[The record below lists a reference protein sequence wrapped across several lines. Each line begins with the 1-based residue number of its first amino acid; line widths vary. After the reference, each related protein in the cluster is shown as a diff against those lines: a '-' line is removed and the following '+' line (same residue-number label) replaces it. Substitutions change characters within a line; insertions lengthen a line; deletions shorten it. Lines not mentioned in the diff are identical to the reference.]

1 MTICFIR
8 IIKNKIQLDNTFK
21 AGIIFIVYNIMILL
35 ISFSSNALYT
45 VLQEIALVLFV
56 IIFTQVKMTEESI
69 KKITNYFAKMYY
81 VGLGCV
87 FICYNLKLTN
97 IISMTV
103 CKAVF
108 AMSFFAIIKTKKK
121 LLFTVF
127 SSLVFF
133 VIGERTS
140 AVIFIMVYCF
150 NIFIKIINSKRLF
163 KLLFIAFS
171 VVLIMI
177 PKLYVWLQYEP
188 LGEKLNKYSRKISG
202 ENFFS
207 GRNRI
212 WKVVYDELEGNE
224 IFGLTYN
231 NYILKSNNIN
241 LSTHNLYI
249 WLQMNGG
256 YVLLTLYLVFLYTIW
271 KKFYKQK
278 QNEVISYAASYL
290 LGFMV
295 LVNFELLWLSNNFIV
310 SIYMWFVVG
319 FGLINEK
326 NFEENAIDIEKI
338 KCLEK
343 ERKK

>member
-1 MTICFIR
+1 M
-8 IIKNKIQLDNTFK
+8 
-21 AGIIFIVYNIMILL
+21 GIIFIAYNMMVLL
-35 ISFSSNALYT
+35 INFSGNALYV
-45 VLQEIALVLFV
+45 VLQEIALILFV
-56 IIFTQVKMTEESI
+56 IVFTQMKMTEESI
-69 KKITNYFAKMYY
+69 KKVTNYFAKIYY
-81 VGLGCV
+81 VGLICIFV
-87 FICYNLKLTN
+87 CYNLRLTN

-121 LLFTVF
+121 LLFTIF

-133 VIGERTS
+133 SIGERTS
-140 AVIFIMVYCF
+140 AVIFIAIYFF
-150 NIFIKIINSKRLF
+150 NMFIKKINKKILF

-171 VVLIMI
+171 AILIMI
-177 PKLYVWLQYEP
+177 PRLYVWLQYEP
-188 LGEKLNKYSRKISG
+188 VGKKLNDYSRKISG

-212 WKVVYDELEGNE
+212 WKVVYDELEDDQM
-224 IFGLTYN
+224 FGLTYN

-256 YVLLTLYLVFLYTIW
+256 YVLLILYLAFLYTIW
-271 KKFYKQK
+271 TRFYKQK

-290 LGFMV
+290 LGFML
-295 LVNFELLWLSNNFIV
+295 LVNFELLWLSNNFVV

-319 FGLINEK
+319 FGLINTK
-326 NFEENAIDIEKI
+326 KLEENTTLIE
-338 KCLEK
+338 
-343 ERKK
+343 RGQA